1 MKSVKTKKLV
11 ALFMAVAMVATMGV
25 QAFAADI
32 DTAGGTGS
40 SDVLLTAENGTT
52 FSVTVPIAFPISV
65 DGANEVTTADNLKI
79 VNNSAGPVQVT
90 NVTVTGANEWGTV
103 DYTTDM
109 TEKPV
114 GSKKFGFKLNG
125 DTTGLDGSLSFTQD
139 NFPVLKGANADD
151 DLDELPLTYDAVVAT
166 QKAAID
172 GEKIADVV
180 FTIEWYEG

>member
-90 NVTVTGANEWGTV
+90 NVTVTGANEWGVTKF
-103 DYTTDM
+103 DADM
-109 TEKPV
+109 TKMEV
-114 GSKKFGFKLNG
+114 GAKMFGFKLNG
-125 DTTGLDGSLSFTQD
+125 DQTDTDGNLSFTQD
-139 NFPVLKGANADD
+139 NFPVINGANINDD
-151 DLDELPLTYDAVVAT
+151 EDELPLTYDAVVAT